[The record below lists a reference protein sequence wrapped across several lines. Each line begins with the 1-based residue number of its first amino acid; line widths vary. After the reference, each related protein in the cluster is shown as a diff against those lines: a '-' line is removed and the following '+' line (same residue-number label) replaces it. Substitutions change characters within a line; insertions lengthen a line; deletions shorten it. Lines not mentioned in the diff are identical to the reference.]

1 MEVYRVGSE
10 VTGLDLAHL
19 CFEGPLEEL
28 VETEVQ
34 QPTLVATSL
43 AILAAVR
50 KEGLAARRRRRPL
63 GRRVRGA
70 RLRRRDGRRRTR
82 SASCASAGSRWR
94 RRRGSAPARWPRS
107 SVSRTSS
114 SRRSAGRSSGV
125 WPANYNCPGQI
136 VISGEND
143 AVEECCAE
151 AESLG
156 ARRAIKLK
164 VSGAFHSPLVG
175 RARDRLKPAIDRIRF
190 SDPVAP
196 FMSTVTAKIEP
207 AQRLASLLVDQL
219 TAPVRFTQAARELV
233 RDGVTTFVEIGPGN
247 VLSGLVKR
255 IDRTRPDDLG
265 QRPREPGEGQGG
277 ARRVMSFASLEGKVA
292 LVTGGSTG
300 NRPRD
305 RARARPRRRRGR
317 RRLPDAAATRRR
329 RSRPRSAGARS
340 RRTSPTPSPR
350 RRSSKRPATSTSS
363 STTPA

>member
-1 MEVYRVGSE
+1 MTKVAFCFPGQGSLEVGMGREIAEVVPEAMEVYRVGSE
-10 VTGLDLAHL
+10 VTGMDLAHL

-43 AILAAVR
+43 AILAAVK
-50 KEGLAARRRRRPL
+50 KEGLSPDVVVGHSVGEFAALASVDAISTPDAIGLVRERGLAMAEAARQRPGAMAAIL
-63 GRRVRGA
+63 GLEDQLVETLCRKI
-70 RLRRRDGRRRTR
+70 L
-82 SASCASAGSRWR
+82 
-94 RRRGSAPARWPRS
+94 
-107 SVSRTSS
+107 
-114 SRRSAGRSSGV
+114 GV

-136 VISGEND
+136 VISGENE

-175 RARDRLKPAIDRIRF
+175 RARDRLKPAVDRIRF

-219 TAPVRFTQAARELV
+219 TEPVRFTQAARELI

-255 IDRTRPDDLG
+255 IDRTARTISVNDL
-265 QRPREPGEGQGG
+265 
-277 ARRVMSFASLEGKVA
+277 ASLEKAKEA
-292 LVTGGSTG
+292 L
-300 NRPRD
+300 
-305 RARARPRRRRGR
+305 
-317 RRLPDAAATRRR
+317 
-329 RSRPRSAGARS
+329 GAS
-340 RRTSPTPSPR
+340 
-350 RRSSKRPATSTSS
+350 
-363 STTPA
+363 